1 MTRAVER
8 YSKRIRFFCQRLVI
22 AGVSMAITPLAVH
35 AQSSFEH
42 ATKDKVQAALPKLE
56 EVAQRIIANDG
67 VPGISIAIVYQD
79 EVIYLK
85 GFGVREEGK
94 GEPVDADTVFQL
106 ASFSKPMAS
115 TVAAAIVSEG
125 VVSWDTRIADI
136 DPSFQLYD
144 AYPTAQVTVRDL
156 FSHRSGL
163 PGGAGN
169 ELEEL
174 GYDRATILQRL
185 RQVKPESSFR
195 SGYSYSNFGL
205 TAGAVAVAKA
215 AGMSWE
221 DAAEAKLYKPL
232 GMSSTSSR
240 YADFLTHTNRATLHA
255 QLDGKWRALANRD
268 PDPQS
273 PAGGV
278 SSNARD
284 VAQWLRLQLG
294 NGNYNGRPL
303 IDADAIGQTHLPL
316 MERGKNPVSG
326 GWSFYGLGWNVEYGR
341 YGEYW
346 GHAGAFSTGARTLVS
361 LLPAEELGIVV
372 LTNAFPT
379 GVPEG
384 LADTFFELVMTGKTT
399 QDWVAE
405 WNNIYGQLFGPAIE
419 VAIKRYGTP
428 PASPLPALPLSA
440 YSGTYFN
447 PYIGEAIVAEK
458 DGKLE
463 IRLGPEGKAI
473 FPLSHFDRDLYTYRP
488 SAEMPTMPVA
498 VTFEIG
504 PGQKAS
510 QVTIDDLNEL
520 GLGVLTRIENERP
533 ASP

>member
-1 MTRAVER
+1 MTEAAKQYARP
-8 YSKRIRFFCQRLVI
+8 IRVLCLQLLVGVVL
-22 AGVSMAITPLAVH
+22 AGIHPVASQ
-35 AQSSFEH
+35 AQSFEH
-42 ATKDKVQAALPKLE
+42 ATKEKILAALPKLE
-56 EVAQRIIANDG
+56 QAAQQIIGNGG
-67 VPGISIAIVYQD
+67 VPGISVAVVYRD
-79 EVIYLK
+79 EVVYLK

-94 GEPVDADTVFQL
+94 SDLVDADTVFQL

-115 TVAAAIVSEG
+115 TVVAAIVSEG
-125 VVSWDTRIADI
+125 AASWDSRIADI
-136 DPSFQLYD
+136 YPSFQLYD
-144 AYPTAQVTVRDL
+144 AYPTTQVTVRDL

-169 ELEEL
+169 ELEEI
-174 GYDRATILQRL
+174 GYDRDAILQRL
-185 RQVKPESSFR
+185 REVKPESSFR

-221 DAAEAKLYKPL
+221 NAAEAKLYKPL

-240 YADFLTHTNRATLHA
+240 YADFLTRTNRATLHA
-255 QLDGKWRALANRD
+255 QFDGKWRALAKRD
-268 PDPQS
+268 PDAQS

-284 VAQWLRLQLG
+284 LAQWLRLELG
-294 NGNYNGRPL
+294 KGNYDGKPL
-303 IDADAIGQTHLPL
+303 IDAEAISQTHIPL
-316 MERGKNPVSG
+316 MARGKNPITG

-341 YGEYW
+341 YGEVW

-384 LADTFFELVMTGKTT
+384 LADTFFEVVMTGRTT
-399 QDWVAE
+399 KDWVLE

-419 VAIKRYGTP
+419 AAINRYGTP

-440 YSGTYFN
+440 YAGTYSN
-447 PYIGEAIVAEK
+447 PYIGKAVVAEK
-458 DGKLE
+458 DGTLE
-463 IRLGPEGKAI
+463 IRLGPEGKAV

-488 SAEMPTMPVA
+488 SAEMPNMPVA

-504 PGQKAS
+504 PDQKAA
-510 QVTIDDLNEL
+510 QVKIDDLNEL
-520 GLGVLTRIENERP
+520 GLGVLTRLETDRP